1 MSTPTDV
8 ARDHDWRVAGEAW
21 SHAAADWACLYEHY
35 AFEVITAIFARV
47 GIGPGVEL
55 LDVACGS
62 GLALRH
68 AAAMGARTAGIDA
81 AAALVQVARD
91 RNPGTELR
99 VGSMYEL
106 PWAAARFDVVTSI
119 NGIWGGCE
127 PALVEACRV
136 LRPGG
141 MIGISFWGAG
151 EPHDLRATF
160 KVFARHAPVDH
171 FRGMKRTNDIAA
183 DGVAEQMLADSGF
196 QVVESGSRVSTI
208 EWPDADVAWRALSST
223 GPALPALQH
232 SGPAILRDA
241 VLSAIEHRRDAN
253 GIYRF
258 RGDHRYVIA
267 RKPRR

>member
-8 ARDHDWRVAGEAW
+8 AREHDWQLAGQAW

-35 AFEVITAIFARV
+35 AFEVITAIFSRT
-47 GIGPGVEL
+47 GLGPGVEL

-62 GLALRH
+62 GVAIRH
-68 AAAMGARTAGIDA
+68 AAAMGATAAGIDA

-91 RNPGTELR
+91 RNPDADLR
-99 VGSMYEL
+99 LGSMYEL
-106 PWAAARFDVVTSI
+106 PWPEKRFDVVTSI

-127 PALVEACRV
+127 PALEEAHRV

-160 KVFARHAPVDH
+160 KVFARHGPDDH
-171 FRGMKRTNDIAA
+171 FRGMKRTNDIAT
-183 DGVAEQMLADSGF
+183 DGVAEQMLTEAGF
-196 QVVESGSRVSTI
+196 EVVERGARVSTI
-208 EWPDADVAWRALSST
+208 EWPDAELAWRALSST
-223 GPALPALQH
+223 GPALPALRH
-232 SGPAILRDA
+232 SGPAVLRPA
-241 VLSAIEHRRDAN
+241 VLAAIDHCRDAN

-258 RGDHRYVIA
+258 RGDHRFVIG
-267 RKPRR
+267 RKPQR